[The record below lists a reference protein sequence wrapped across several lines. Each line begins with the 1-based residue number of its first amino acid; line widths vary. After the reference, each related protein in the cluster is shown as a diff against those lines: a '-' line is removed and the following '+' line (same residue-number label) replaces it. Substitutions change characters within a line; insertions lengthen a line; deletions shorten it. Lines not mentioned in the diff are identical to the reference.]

1 LVEASGDDLKK
12 LLKRLHPDPDVAW
25 EMYFTLWRKL
35 VTSLE
40 HRNCPS
46 AQDEAHEVLGRI
58 ARRHNLDAIENIEA
72 FAYGVIK
79 MMRFEIPDKQKREL
93 AFDETL
99 ESKVRSGQNEDPET
113 EIVVRIDRERKVKC
127 FLHCLA
133 KLTTDDRDLILSF
146 KLAEP
151 ETRTADRRKLAEKR
165 GVTEGTL
172 RVRVHRIRRNLEL
185 CARKCL
191 KTNAKLSPNAS

>member
-1 LVEASGDDLKK
+1 VEASGDDLKK

-25 EMYFTLWRKL
+25 EMYLTLWRKL

-58 ARRHNLDAIENIEA
+58 ARRDNLGAIENIEA

-79 MMRFEIPDKQKREL
+79 MMRFEVPGKQKREL
-93 AFDETL
+93 PFDETV
-99 ESKVRSGQNEDPET
+99 ESKVQSGHNENPET
-113 EIVVRIDRERKVKC
+113 EIVDRIDKERRVKC
-127 FLHCLA
+127 FLQCLA
-133 KLTTDDRDLILSF
+133 RLSTDDRDLLLSF
-146 KLAEP
+146 KLADAK
-151 ETRTADRRKLAEKR
+151 TRTAHRRKLAEQR
-165 GVTEGTL
+165 GVSTATL
-172 RVRVHRIRRNLEL
+172 RVSVYRIREEVGV

-191 KTNAKLSPNAS
+191 KNKATTAF